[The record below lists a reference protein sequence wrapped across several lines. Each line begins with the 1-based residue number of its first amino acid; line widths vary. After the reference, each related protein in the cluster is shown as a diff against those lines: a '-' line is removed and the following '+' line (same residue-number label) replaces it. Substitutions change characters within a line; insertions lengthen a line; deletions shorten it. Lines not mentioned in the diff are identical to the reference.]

1 MMVGRA
7 HPTCYIL
14 IYVTMAQEIKPAGPV
29 QATLTLPGSKSYTH
43 RALMAAALAA
53 GESVLTNALAAED
66 TELTARALAQLGAG
80 IDWQGPRI
88 RVTGRGGR
96 WLPASLPIY
105 LGNSGTSMR
114 FLTALAALGEGEY
127 LLTGTERLCQRPLG
141 ELLEALSQVG
151 VQAVSEKGDG
161 CPPVRV
167 TGGLAG
173 GRAHLSGGTS
183 SQYLSALLFIGP
195 LAPQGLEVEVTG
207 ELVSRPYVDLTLE
220 VLGDFGITYY
230 REGYRYFQLPGGQ
243 CYLPQAYEIEA
254 DASSAS
260 YFWAAAALTGGRVTI
275 TNLSL
280 ESSQGDAA
288 FPKVLEGMGCT
299 VSENPAGLTLQGGPL
314 QGVTVDMATMPDL
327 VPTLAVL
334 AAFAAGDTVITG
346 VAHLRHKESDRL
358 AAVAAELAKMGLEA
372 WETADGLVIRGGA
385 PQGAVI
391 QTYNDHRIAM
401 SFAVA
406 GLKIPGMVITDPDC
420 VAKSFP
426 DFWEFFERLYP

>member
-1 MMVGRA
+1 
-7 HPTCYIL
+7 
-14 IYVTMAQEIKPAGPV
+14 
-29 QATLTLPGSKSYTH
+29 
-43 RALMAAALAA
+43 
-53 GESVLTNALAAED
+53 
-66 TELTARALAQLGAG
+66 
-80 IDWQGPRI
+80 
-88 RVTGRGGR
+88 
-96 WLPASLPIY
+96 
-105 LGNSGTSMR
+105 MR

-151 VQAVSEKGDG
+151 IKAVSEKGDG

-167 TGGLAG
+167 TGGIIG
-173 GRAHLSGGTS
+173 GRARLSGGTS

-195 LAPQGLEVEVTG
+195 LAPKGLEIEVTG

-220 VLGDFGITYY
+220 VLGDFGVSYY
-230 REGYRYFQLPGGQ
+230 REGYRYFQLPGDQ
-243 CYLPQAYEIEA
+243 SYLPQAYEIEA

-260 YFWAAAALTGGRVTI
+260 YFWAAAAVTGGRVTI

-280 ESSQGDAA
+280 ASSQGDAA
-288 FPKVLEGMGCT
+288 FPKVLEAMGCT
-299 VSENPAGLTLQGGPL
+299 VSETPDGLTLEGGPL
-314 QGVTVDMATMPDL
+314 RAVTADMGTMPDL

-358 AAVAAELAKMGLEA
+358 AAVVAELAKMGLEA

-385 PQGAVI
+385 PKGAVI
-391 QTYNDHRIAM
+391 HTYNDHRIAM

-406 GLKIPGMVITDPDC
+406 GLKIPGLVITDPDC

-426 DFWEFFERLYP
+426 AFWEFFERLYA